1 MKIAEKNV
9 IAGVTVSVRE
19 SQLLFDEDVAANWT
33 DDYTAECKVELTFT
47 PEGASPKEILS
58 GDQLSEAGILS
69 IKVTDE
75 FNNSATAEITLTA
88 VAVTGLE
95 NLQNLSLQVDTPV
108 NLLEGL
114 TIAEGL
120 TLQKVEIE
128 QDGVRTEIDDPKT
141 YTPELPGAIDI
152 ILTLVKPD
160 ESAFEV
166 WVGNLSV
173 KALIYNSPSIS
184 NLKPV
189 NILPIIGQIEVGDK
203 KAYEHIEHLRVAE
216 ATRIIDM
223 MWEYGTGKHS
233 PEEYQ
238 ELMMRLNTGMLR
250 ETPI

>member
-1 MKIAEKNV
+1 M
-9 IAGVTVSVRE
+9 TVSVRE
-19 SQLLFDEDVAANWT
+19 SQLLFDEEVAASWS

-47 PEGASPKEILS
+47 PEGVSPKDIQL
-58 GDQLSEAGILS
+58 GDQLSEAGKLS
-69 IKVTDE
+69 LKVTDE
-75 FNNSATAEITLTA
+75 FNNSASAEITLTA

-128 QDGVRTEIDDPKT
+128 QEGIRSEIADPET
-141 YTPELPGAIDI
+141 YTPDLPGTINV
-152 ILTLVKPD
+152 ILTLTKADGSTIEVKV
-160 ESAFEV
+160 ET
-166 WVGNLSV
+166 LTV
-173 KALIYNSPSIS
+173 KGLEHQLMDITNI
-184 NLKPV
+184 KPV
-189 NILPIIGQIEVGDK
+189 DILPIIGQVEVGDK

-233 PEEYQ
+233 PQEYQ

>member
-1 MKIAEKNV
+1 VKIAEKNV

-114 TIAEGL
+114 IIAEGL

-128 QDGVRTEIDDPKT
+128 QDGVRTEIADPKS
-141 YTPELPGAIDI
+141 YIPEAPGTINI
-152 ILTLVKPD
+152 ILTFTKPD
-160 ESAFEV
+160 SSTIEV
-166 WVGNLSV
+166 KVERLTV
-173 KALIYNSPSIS
+173 KGVEYQAVSIRD
-184 NLKPV
+184 NKPEEV
-189 NILPIIGQIEVGDK
+189 FPQINQIE
-203 KAYEHIEHLRVAE
+203 A
-216 ATRIIDM
+216 
-223 MWEYGTGKHS
+223 
-233 PEEYQ
+233 
-238 ELMMRLNTGMLR
+238 
-250 ETPI
+250 

>member
-1 MKIAEKNV
+1 VKIAEKNV

-128 QDGVRTEIDDPKT
+128 QDGARSEIPDPKAYSPASAGTINIVLTLARTEGST
-141 YTPELPGAIDI
+141 
-152 ILTLVKPD
+152 
-160 ESAFEV
+160 FEV
-166 WVGNLSV
+166 RVDNLTV
-173 KALIYNSPSIS
+173 KGIQYQSMDITNIQT
-184 NLKPV
+184 V
-189 NILPIIGQIEVGDK
+189 DILPIIGQVE
-203 KAYEHIEHLRVAE
+203 
-216 ATRIIDM
+216 
-223 MWEYGTGKHS
+223 S
-233 PEEYQ
+233 
-238 ELMMRLNTGMLR
+238 
-250 ETPI
+250 

>member
-128 QDGVRTEIDDPKT
+128 QDGVRSEIAEPET
-141 YTPELPGAIDI
+141 YTPDLPGTINI
-152 ILTLVKPD
+152 ILTFAKPD
-160 ESAFEV
+160 C
-166 WVGNLSV
+166 
-173 KALIYNSPSIS
+173 NS
-184 NLKPV
+184 
-189 NILPIIGQIEVGDK
+189 IEVK
-203 KAYEHIEHLRVAE
+203 VENLRV
-216 ATRIIDM
+216 RPL
-223 MWEYGTGKHS
+223 EYAKPALTTANVINDHYPWFNNLTQWYK
-233 PEEYQ
+233 
-238 ELMMRLNTGMLR
+238 EL
-250 ETPI
+250 

>member
-58 GDQLSEAGILS
+58 GDQLSEPGILS

-114 TIAEGL
+114 IIAEGL

-128 QDGVRTEIDDPKT
+128 QDGVRTEIADPKS
-141 YTPELPGAIDI
+141 YIPEAPGTINI
-152 ILTLVKPD
+152 ILTFTKPD
-160 ESAFEV
+160 SSTIEV
-166 WVGNLSV
+166 KVERLTV
-173 KALIYNSPSIS
+173 KGVEYQAVSIRDI
-184 NLKPV
+184 KPEEV
-189 NILPIIGQIEVGDK
+189 FPQINQIE
-203 KAYEHIEHLRVAE
+203 A
-216 ATRIIDM
+216 
-223 MWEYGTGKHS
+223 
-233 PEEYQ
+233 
-238 ELMMRLNTGMLR
+238 
-250 ETPI
+250 